1 MMNACRTTSLLL
13 SLAVIAAACQRSGA
27 TSGAVLG
34 DSTYVAAMAE
44 LQRIHDE
51 RVRTPMPP
59 VPLPS
64 GPNGSAPTA
73 AGQRERDSLVRHRAD
88 SIVGIDSVKRAVIFA
103 QFKVSVAAL
112 EETARSLSGDPA
124 RLLRVND
131 AIYRR
136 VAALDAAANLAKTQG
151 AKPAASAASPAPA
164 KP

>member
-13 SLAVIAAACQRSGA
+13 SLAVITAACQRSGA
-27 TSGAVLG
+27 TSGGVLG

-59 VPLPS
+59 VPLPP

-73 AGQRERDSLVRHRAD
+73 EGQRQRDNLVRHRAD

-112 EETARSLSGDPA
+112 EETARTLAGDPT

-136 VAALDAAANLAKTQG
+136 VTALDAAANLTKAQG
-151 AKPAASAASPAPA
+151 AKSAAGAASPATA